1 VPRAETS
8 LSGVDAGQSP
18 VQVARQCT
26 GKRVIYWF
34 RRDLRLADLPGLRAT
49 MDAAVLL
56 PVWVD
61 EARWHQPDRWGIE
74 PLGPH
79 RARFQAD
86 AVADLDRSL
95 RALGSR
101 LWAQA
106 GDPVAVVT
114 ALVKAASIDVV
125 VTQAE
130 VAPYEQDDVAALRRA
145 GVTVLTVAPTSL
157 FDLSD
162 LPFKPAAVPTVFT
175 PFRHAVEG
183 ERTPVHPPMAAPR
196 SLPPLPDIAGLP
208 APVLPAVASEGGE
221 DPRSSF
227 PYARTGWTG
236 AARDALAHV
245 QRYFAGPL
253 PRQYKATRN
262 GLSGTDFSTKFSPW
276 LATGALSPRQIHA
289 ELLAHEQ
296 REGESDGSRWIVF
309 ELLWREHFRLLYHRF
324 GRKLYRGRGLTDQPA
339 PGHNPQ
345 GFARWQTGR
354 TGVPLVDA
362 AMREL
367 SATGFMSN
375 RLRQLVA
382 SYLIHDLGGDWRAGA
397 AWFEHLLVDHDVH
410 SNHGNWLY
418 ISGRGTDPRGGRRF
432 NPEKQSREHD
442 PDGAFVKRWTGR

>member
-1 VPRAETS
+1 MPRAEAG
-8 LSGVDAGQSP
+8 LSGVDAGQSL

-26 GKRVIYWF
+26 GRRVLFWF
-34 RRDLRLADLPGLRAT
+34 RRDLRLADMPALRAT
-49 MDAAVLL
+49 TDAAELL

-61 EARWHQPDRWGIE
+61 EARWHQPDRWGVV

-86 AVADLDRSL
+86 AVADLDCSL
-95 RALGSR
+95 QALGSC

-106 GDPVAVVT
+106 GDPVAVIIG
-114 ALVKAASIDVV
+114 LVRAAAIDVV

-130 VAPYEQDDVAALRRA
+130 PAPFEQDDVAALRSA
-145 GVTVLTVAPTSL
+145 GVQVLTVAATSL
-157 FDLSD
+157 FDLAD

-183 ERTPVHPPMAAPR
+183 ERTPVHPPMAVPR
-196 SLPPLPDIAGLP
+196 SLPPLPDTTGLP
-208 APVLPAVASEGGE
+208 VPVLPTAVDSGGG

-227 PYARTGWTG
+227 PYARPGWTG
-236 AARDALAHV
+236 SARDALAHV

-276 LATGALSPRQIHA
+276 LAIGALSPRQIHA
-289 ELLAHEQ
+289 ELLAHEA
-296 REGESDGSRWIVF
+296 REGASDGSRWIVF
-309 ELLWREHFRLLYHRF
+309 ELLWREHFRLLHHRF
-324 GRKLYRGRGLTDQPA
+324 GRKLYRGRGLTDQPP

-345 GFARWQTGR
+345 GFTRWQTGR
-354 TGVPLVDA
+354 TGEPLVDA

-367 SATGFMSN
+367 AVTGFMSN

-432 NPEKQSREHD
+432 NPEKQAREHD
-442 PDGAFVKRWTGR
+442 PQGAFVRQWSER

>member
-1 VPRAETS
+1 MPRAEVG
-8 LSGVDAGQSP
+8 LSGVDAGQSL

-26 GKRVIYWF
+26 GRRAMFWF
-34 RRDLRLADLPGLRAT
+34 RRDLRLADMPALRAT
-49 MDAAVLL
+49 TDAAELL

-61 EARWHQPDRWGIE
+61 EARWHQPDRWGVV

-95 RALGSR
+95 QALGSG

-106 GDPVAVVT
+106 GDPVVVI
-114 ALVKAASIDVV
+114 AGLVRAAAIDVV

-130 VAPYEQDDVAALRRA
+130 PAPFEQDDVAALRRA
-145 GVTVLTVAPTSL
+145 GVQVLTVAATSL
-157 FDLSD
+157 FDLAD

-183 ERTPVHPPMAAPR
+183 ERTPVHPPMAVPR
-196 SLPPLPDIAGLP
+196 SLPPLPDTTGLP
-208 APVLPAVASEGGE
+208 VPVLPTAVDSGGD

-227 PYARTGWTG
+227 PYARPGWTG
-236 AARDALAHV
+236 SARDALAHV

-276 LATGALSPRQIHA
+276 LAIGALSPRQIHA
-289 ELLAHEQ
+289 ELLAHEA
-296 REGESDGSRWIVF
+296 REGASDGSRWIVF
-309 ELLWREHFRLLYHRF
+309 ELLWREHFRLLHHRF
-324 GRKLYRGRGLTDQPA
+324 GRKLYRGRGLTDQPP

-354 TGVPLVDA
+354 TGEPLVDA

-367 SATGFMSN
+367 AVTGFMSN

-432 NPEKQSREHD
+432 NQEKQAREHD
-442 PDGAFVKRWTGR
+442 PQGAFVRQWSGR

>member
-1 VPRAETS
+1 MPRAEAG
-8 LSGVDAGQSP
+8 LSGVDAGQSL

-26 GKRVIYWF
+26 GRRVLFWF
-34 RRDLRLADLPGLRAT
+34 RRDLRLADMPALRAT
-49 MDAAVLL
+49 TDAAELL

-61 EARWHQPDRWGIE
+61 EARWHQPDRWGVV

-95 RALGSR
+95 QALGSR

-106 GDPVAVVT
+106 GDPVVVI
-114 ALVKAASIDVV
+114 AGLVRAAAIDVV

-130 VAPYEQDDVAALRRA
+130 AAPFEQDDVAALRRA
-145 GVTVLTVAPTSL
+145 GVQVLTVAATSL
-157 FDLSD
+157 FDLAD

-183 ERTPVHPPMAAPR
+183 ERTPVHPPMAVPR
-196 SLPPLPDIAGLP
+196 SLPPLPDISGLP
-208 APVLPAVASEGGE
+208 VTVLPVAVDSGGD

-227 PYARTGWTG
+227 PYARPGWTG
-236 AARDALAHV
+236 SARDALAHV

-253 PRQYKATRN
+253 PRQYKVTRN

-289 ELLAHEQ
+289 ELLAHEA
-296 REGESDGSRWIVF
+296 REGASDGSRWIVF
-309 ELLWREHFRLLYHRF
+309 ELLWREHFRLLHHRF
-324 GRKLYRGRGLTDQPA
+324 GRKLYRGRGLTDQPP

-354 TGVPLVDA
+354 TGEPLVDA

-367 SATGFMSN
+367 AVTGFMSN

-432 NPEKQSREHD
+432 NPEKQAREHD
-442 PDGAFVKRWTGR
+442 PQGAFVRQWSGR

>member
-1 VPRAETS
+1 VPRAEVGP
-8 LSGVDAGQSP
+8 SGVDAGQSL

-26 GKRVIYWF
+26 GRRVLFWF
-34 RRDLRLADLPGLRAT
+34 RRDLRLADMPALRAT
-49 MDAAVLL
+49 TDAAELL

-61 EARWHQPDRWGIE
+61 EARWHQPDRWGVV

-95 RALGSR
+95 QALGSR

-106 GDPVAVVT
+106 GDPVAVIT
-114 ALVKAASIDVV
+114 GLVRAAAIDVV

-130 VAPYEQDDVAALRRA
+130 PAPFEQDDVAALRRA
-145 GVTVLTVAPTSL
+145 GVQVLTVTATSL
-157 FDLSD
+157 FDLAD

-183 ERTPVHPPMAAPR
+183 ERTPVHPPMAVPR
-196 SLPPLPDIAGLP
+196 SLPPLPDTTGLP
-208 APVLPAVASEGGE
+208 VPVLPTAVDSGGD

-227 PYARTGWTG
+227 PYARPGWTG
-236 AARDALAHV
+236 SARDALAHV

-276 LATGALSPRQIHA
+276 LAIGALSPRQIHA
-289 ELLAHEQ
+289 ELLAHEA
-296 REGESDGSRWIVF
+296 REGASDGSRWIVF
-309 ELLWREHFRLLYHRF
+309 ELLWREHFRLLHHRF
-324 GRKLYRGRGLTDQPA
+324 GRKLYRGRGLTDQPP
-339 PGHNPQ
+339 PGHHPQ

-354 TGVPLVDA
+354 TGEPLVDA

-367 SATGFMSN
+367 AVTGFMSN

-432 NPEKQSREHD
+432 NPEKQAREHD
-442 PDGAFVKRWTGR
+442 PQGAFVRQWSGR

>member
-1 VPRAETS
+1 MRRAEAG
-8 LSGVDAGQSP
+8 LAGVDAGQSP

-26 GKRVIYWF
+26 GRRVLYWF
-34 RRDLRLADLPGLRAT
+34 RRDLRLADLPALRAT
-49 MDAAVLL
+49 TDAAVLL

-61 EARWHQPDRWGIE
+61 EARWHRADRWGVV

-79 RARFQAD
+79 RARFQTD

-101 LWAQA
+101 LWTQA
-106 GDPVAVVT
+106 GDPVEVIA
-114 ALVKAASIDVV
+114 ALVRVAAIDLV

-145 GVTVLTVAPTSL
+145 GVNVLTVAPVSL
-157 FDLSD
+157 FDLAD
-162 LPFKPAAVPTVFT
+162 LPFQPAAVPTVFT

-183 ERTPVHPPMAAPR
+183 ERTPVRAPMAAPR
-196 SLPPLPDIAGLP
+196 QLPPLPDTSGLP
-208 APVLPAVASEGGE
+208 EPVLPAAPAAGG
-221 DPRSSF
+221 DDARSSF
-227 PYARTGWTG
+227 PYTRAGWTG
-236 AARDALAHV
+236 SARDALAHV

-253 PRQYKATRN
+253 PPRYKATRN

-276 LATGALSPRQIHA
+276 LATGAISARQIHA
-289 ELLAHEQ
+289 ELLAHEA
-296 REGESDGSRWIVF
+296 REGASDGSRWIVF
-309 ELLWREHFRLLYHRF
+309 ELLWREHFRLLHHRF
-324 GRKLYRGRGLTDQPA
+324 GRKLYRGRGLTDMPP

-345 GFARWQTGR
+345 GFARWQDGR
-354 TGVPLVDA
+354 TGEPLVDA

-367 SATGFMSN
+367 AATGFMSN

-432 NPEKQSREHD
+432 NPDKQAREHD
-442 PDGAFVKRWTGR
+442 PDGAFVKRWMGR

>member
-1 VPRAETS
+1 MPRAEAG
-8 LSGVDAGQSP
+8 LSGVDAGQSL

-26 GKRVIYWF
+26 GRRVLFWF
-34 RRDLRLADLPGLRAT
+34 RRDLRLADMPALRAT
-49 MDAAVLL
+49 TDAAELL

-61 EARWHQPDRWGIE
+61 EARWHQPDRWGVV

-95 RALGSR
+95 QALGSR

-106 GDPVAVVT
+106 GDPVAVI
-114 ALVKAASIDVV
+114 AGLVRAAAIDVV

-130 VAPYEQDDVAALRRA
+130 PAPFEQDDVAALRRA
-145 GVTVLTVAPTSL
+145 GVQVLTVAATSL
-157 FDLSD
+157 FDLAD

-183 ERTPVHPPMAAPR
+183 ERTPVHPPMAVPR
-196 SLPPLPDIAGLP
+196 SLPPLPDTTGLP
-208 APVLPAVASEGGE
+208 VPVLPTAVDSGGD

-227 PYARTGWTG
+227 PYARPGWTG
-236 AARDALAHV
+236 SARDALAHV

-289 ELLAHEQ
+289 ELLAHEA
-296 REGESDGSRWIVF
+296 REGASDGSRWIVF
-309 ELLWREHFRLLYHRF
+309 ELLWREHFRLLHHRF
-324 GRKLYRGRGLTDQPA
+324 GRKLYRGRGLTDQPP

-345 GFARWQTGR
+345 GFTRWQTGR
-354 TGVPLVDA
+354 TGEPLVDA

-367 SATGFMSN
+367 AATGFMSN

-432 NPEKQSREHD
+432 NPEKQAREHD
-442 PDGAFVKRWTGR
+442 PQGAFVRQWSGR

>member
-1 VPRAETS
+1 MPRVEVGLA
-8 LSGVDAGQSP
+8 GVDAGQSP

-26 GKRVIYWF
+26 GRRVLFWF
-34 RRDLRLADLPGLRAT
+34 RRDLRLADMPALRAT
-49 MDAAVLL
+49 TDAAVLL

-61 EARWHQPDRWGIE
+61 EARWHQPDRWGIA

-106 GDPVAVVT
+106 GEPVAVL
-114 ALVKAASIDVV
+114 ARLVQAAAIDVV

-130 VAPYEQDDVAALRRA
+130 VAPFEQDDVAALRRA
-145 GVTVLTVAPTSL
+145 GVQVLTVAPTSL
-157 FDLSD
+157 FDLTD

-196 SLPPLPDIAGLP
+196 SLPPLPDAAGLP
-208 APVLPAVASEGGE
+208 EPVLPVATADSG
-221 DPRSSF
+221 DDDRSSF
-227 PYARTGWTG
+227 PHARAGWTG
-236 AARDALAHV
+236 SARDALAHV

-253 PRQYKATRN
+253 PRHYKATRN

-276 LATGALSPRQIHA
+276 LASGVLSPRQVHA
-289 ELLAHEQ
+289 ELLAHEA

-309 ELLWREHFRLLYHRF
+309 ELLWREHFRLLHHRF
-324 GRKLYRGRGLTDQPA
+324 GRKLYRGRGLTDQPP

-367 SATGFMSN
+367 AATGFMSN

-397 AWFEHLLVDHDVH
+397 AWFEHLLLDHDVH

-432 NPEKQSREHD
+432 NPEKQARDHD
-442 PDGAFVKRWTGR
+442 PDGSFARMWSGR

>member
-1 VPRAETS
+1 MPRAEVG
-8 LSGVDAGQSP
+8 LSGVDAGQSL

-26 GKRVIYWF
+26 GLRAMFWF
-34 RRDLRLADLPGLRAT
+34 RRDLRLADMPALRAT
-49 MDAAVLL
+49 TDAAELL

-61 EARWHQPDRWGIE
+61 EARWHQPDRWGVV

-95 RALGSR
+95 QALGSR

-106 GDPVAVVT
+106 GDPVAVI
-114 ALVKAASIDVV
+114 AGLVRAAAIDVV

-130 VAPYEQDDVAALRRA
+130 PAPFEQDDVAALRRA
-145 GVTVLTVAPTSL
+145 GVQVLTVAATSL
-157 FDLSD
+157 FDLAD

-183 ERTPVHPPMAAPR
+183 ERTPVHPPMAVPR
-196 SLPPLPDIAGLP
+196 SLPPLPDTTDLP
-208 APVLPAVASEGGE
+208 VPVLPTAVDSGGD

-227 PYARTGWTG
+227 PYARPGWTG
-236 AARDALAHV
+236 SARDALAHV

-276 LATGALSPRQIHA
+276 LAIGALSPRQIHA
-289 ELLAHEQ
+289 ELLAHEA
-296 REGESDGSRWIVF
+296 REGASDGSRWIVF
-309 ELLWREHFRLLYHRF
+309 ELLWREHFRLLHHRF
-324 GRKLYRGRGLTDQPA
+324 GRKLYRGRGLTDQPP

-354 TGVPLVDA
+354 TGEPLVDA

-367 SATGFMSN
+367 AVTGFMSN

-432 NPEKQSREHD
+432 NPEKQAREHD
-442 PDGAFVKRWTGR
+442 PQGAFVRQWSGR